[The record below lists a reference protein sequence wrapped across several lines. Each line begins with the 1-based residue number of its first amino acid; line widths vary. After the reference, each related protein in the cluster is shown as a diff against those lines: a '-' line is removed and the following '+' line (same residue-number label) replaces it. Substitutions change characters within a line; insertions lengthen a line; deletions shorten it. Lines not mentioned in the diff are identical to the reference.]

1 MVSGARGSS
10 RAAYAVPMEK
20 LLKVSTRPLYRRL
33 LRASFRGSTPFLELQ
48 QLHSFTPQEEA
59 LNHAMD
65 FAKWSALE
73 GDYLEFGVYE
83 GKRLS
88 SAFHFARRNGLKS
101 MRFYA
106 FDSFEGLPPISG
118 VDAQGFRQFEEG
130 EYACDADSFK
140 ENVAANGVDMN
151 AVDVVPG
158 WYRDVLNEA
167 TKERL
172 SIQQAAII
180 WIDCDLYEST
190 VPVLDF
196 VTDYIRDGTVMIFDD
211 WFCFRGRPD
220 KGEQRAFWEWLDA
233 HPDLSATEFHK
244 FGWHGNSFIIHRG

>member
-1 MVSGARGSS
+1 MQN
-10 RAAYAVPMEK
+10 
-20 LLKVSTRPLYRRL
+20 LLKASTRPLYRRL
-33 LRASFRGSTPFLELQ
+33 LRAAFRSSSAFVELQ
-48 QLHSFTPQEEA
+48 QLHSFTPQEA
-59 LNHAMD
+59 VLNDAID

-88 SAFHFARRNGLKS
+88 SAFHLARRNDLKS

-106 FDSFEGLPPISG
+106 FDSFQGLPPISG
-118 VDAQGFRQFEEG
+118 VDARGFRQFEQG
-130 EYACDADSFK
+130 EYSCDVESFK
-140 ENVAANGVDMN
+140 RSVAANGVDMST
-151 AVDVVPG
+151 VDVVPG

-167 TKERL
+167 TKARL
-172 SIQQAAII
+172 PIRAAAVI
-180 WIDCDLYEST
+180 WVDCDLYEST

-196 VTDYIRDGTVMIFDD
+196 VTDYVQDGTVIVFDD

-220 KGEQRAFWEWLDA
+220 RGEQRAFREWLEA

-244 FGWHGNSFIIHRG
+244 YGWHGNSFIIHRG